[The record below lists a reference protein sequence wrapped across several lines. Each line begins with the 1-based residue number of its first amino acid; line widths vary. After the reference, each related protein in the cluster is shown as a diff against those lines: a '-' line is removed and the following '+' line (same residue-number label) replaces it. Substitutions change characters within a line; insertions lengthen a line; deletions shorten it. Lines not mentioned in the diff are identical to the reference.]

1 MNTYLSSLGKRD
13 YFLLISL
20 SAFLI
25 PLLLFV
31 FRYMDD
37 NRLTSWMWVFAGV
50 DASFFFIILIPG
62 IIAAY
67 ILSKFSFP
75 ERNPVIFLFICSFIA
90 ASLFWKE
97 PELIVDTS
105 RYFTQAKHLKEYGIR
120 YFTEEWGRSVGAWT
134 DLPLVP
140 FLYGL
145 IFKFF
150 GESRLC
156 IQIFTTSLFSLTVAL
171 TFLTGKILWD
181 EDVGFR
187 AGALLLGMPYLL
199 TQVPLMLVDVP
210 TMFFLTLSIFT
221 FVKALDRGGVWIT
234 VSSVAVFLAVFSK
247 YSAWLMLSVLVVI
260 FLVYLREGAGG
271 RGQGTRGGSIIYR
284 GALVALVASILIGIV
299 IFLKFDVIS
308 EQVNLLMA
316 YQRPGLKRW
325 GESFVSTFFYQVHPF
340 ITIAALYSFYA
351 AIKKRDFRYVIIIWL
366 ILLVVILGIRRARYI
381 LIIFPMLALTAS
393 YGLREIKD
401 KDIKRFLVSCAV
413 ISSLLAGVF
422 VYLPFLQKMSSTNL
436 KDAGTFLNSLD
447 AAKIEVITIPS
458 KNYTVNPDVSI
469 PILDLF
475 TVKDIYYY
483 NAALPPPFEKIKKS
497 PLRFTWEYKKPAY
510 YSPDAKGLN
519 EHKVVVVISSE
530 SGQNMTE
537 DIQWKIE
544 GLHLSEVF
552 DTSVGI
558 FKYTTLVKI
567 YRHRH
572 NIR

>member
-1 MNTYLSSLGKRD
+1 MNNYLSSLEKKD

-31 FRYMDD
+31 FRYQDD
-37 NRLTSWMWVFAGV
+37 NRLTSWMWAFAGV
-50 DASFFFIILIPG
+50 DTSNFFLILIPG

-67 ILSKFSFP
+67 ALSKFSLP
-75 ERNPVIFLFICSFIA
+75 EQNPVIFLFIASFIA
-90 ASLFWKE
+90 GFLFWKE
-97 PELIVDTS
+97 PEVIVDAS

-120 YFTEEWGRSVGAWT
+120 YFAGEWGRGVGAWT

-156 IQIFTTSLFSLTVAL
+156 IQIFTTSIFSLTVVL

-187 AGALLLGMPYLL
+187 AGALLSGMPYLL

-221 FVKALDRGGVWIT
+221 FIKALERGRVWIAI
-234 VSSVAVFLAVFSK
+234 SSIAVFLAVFSK
-247 YSAWLMLSVLVVI
+247 YSTWLMLSVLVVI

-271 RGQGTRGGSIIYR
+271 RNIIYR
-284 GALVALVASILIGIV
+284 GTLVAIVAGILIGIV
-299 IFLKFDVIS
+299 IFIKFDVIS
-308 EQVNLLMA
+308 EQINLLLS
-316 YQRPGLKRW
+316 YQRPGLRRW

-351 AIKKRDFRYVIIIWL
+351 AVKKRDFRYVIIIWL
-366 ILLVVILGIRRARYI
+366 ILLVVLLGIRRARYI
-381 LIIFPMLALTAS
+381 LIIFPMLALAAS

-401 KDIKRFLVSCAV
+401 KEIKRFIVLCAV
-413 ISSLLAGVF
+413 ISSLLTGFF
-422 VYLPFLQKMSSTNL
+422 VYLPFLQKMSASNL
-436 KDAGTFLNSLD
+436 KDAGRFLNSLD
-447 AAKIEVITIPS
+447 ASKIEVLTMPS
-458 KNYTVNPDVSI
+458 KNYIVNPDVSV
-469 PILDLF
+469 PILDFF
-475 TVKDIYYY
+475 TDKDIYYY
-483 NAALPPPFEKIKKS
+483 NVTLPPPFEKIKES
-497 PLRFTWEYKKPAY
+497 PLRFTWDFKKPAY
-510 YSPDAKGLN
+510 YSPDMKGSN
-519 EHKVVVVISSE
+519 ENKVVVVISSE
-530 SGQNMTE
+530 SGQVMTGN
-537 DIQWKIE
+537 IQQKIK
-544 GLHLSEVF
+544 GLYLSETF
-552 DTSVGI
+552 DTTVGI

-567 YRHRH
+567 YLHRH